1 MPSEARAAAGLNEI
15 LAEDGWRIVVAG
27 LAIPVIVAIG
37 KPRAV
42 FLLGIVAAIV
52 AGFPI
57 LREGVESLVRRRMT
71 MELSMSIAII
81 AALAIREATTAL
93 IILLF
98 VLVAEV
104 LEELNLA
111 RGRQALSMLT
121 SLLPRT
127 VEVQRRE
134 HMTELDIESVAVGD
148 VVLVRPGGRIPTDG
162 EVVSGTSTV
171 DESTITGESLPLDK
185 AAGAHVYAGTLNY
198 TGSLLV
204 RSEAIG
210 RDTAFGKIVAALEV
224 SDAQRAPIERLSD
237 QLAGWIVVVALLA
250 AATTFGLTRDPRAAI
265 SVVIVAGA
273 CGVAAGTPLAILGAI
288 GQAARRQ
295 IVIKG
300 GIFVEALSTVDT
312 VVFDKTGTLTLGAP
326 AVTAVQLWSDVGE
339 SELLRAGA
347 TAEQHSEHPIARAIV
362 AAASGLRLEAVA
374 HFYAVPGRG
383 VVCTTTGGRTIHA
396 GTPAMFHDFDIPC
409 TPAESTI
416 QSGTEV
422 LIAVDGACIGSLL
435 IEDVP
440 RAESREAIARLRR
453 LGLRTIVLTGDRA
466 AVARS
471 ISERIDADETDSDLL
486 PAQKQFRIVELRRS
500 GRRVAMVGDGI
511 NDAPALREA
520 HVGIAMGSG
529 TDITREAADILLL
542 GDDLRRIA
550 DAVSIARRCRRVILQ
565 NAVGTIVVDLL
576 GIALAAAGV
585 LHPVAASAVHVS
597 SELLFI
603 LNAARML
610 PARKSEPQQPLSQ

>member
-1 MPSEARAAAGLNEI
+1 MSEARAAAGLNQI
-15 LAEDGWRIVVAG
+15 LAEDGWRIAVAG
-27 LAIPVIVAIG
+27 IAIPAILAIRQPQT
-37 KPRAV
+37 V
-42 FLLGIVAAIV
+42 FLMGIAAAMV

-57 LREGVESLVRRRMT
+57 LREAVESLVRRRMT
-71 MELSMSIAII
+71 MELSMSIAVI
-81 AALAIREATTAL
+81 AALAVRETTTAL

-121 SLLPRT
+121 TLLPRM
-127 VEVQRRE
+127 VEVQRE
-134 HMTELDIESVAVGD
+134 GALTEIDIESVRVGD

-171 DESTITGESLPLDK
+171 DESTITGESMPAEK
-185 AAGAHVYAGTLNY
+185 AAAGRVYAGTLNY
-198 TGSLLV
+198 TGSLMV

-210 RDTAFGKIVAALEV
+210 RDTAFGKIVAALEA
-224 SDAQRAPIERLSD
+224 SDAHRAPAERLSD
-237 QLAGWIVVVALLA
+237 QLAGWIVAVALFA
-250 AATTFGLTRDPRAAI
+250 ALITFALKRDPRAAI

-300 GIFVEALSTVDT
+300 GVFVEALSTVDT
-312 VVFDKTGTLTLGAP
+312 VVFDKTGTLTLGEP
-326 AVTAVQLWSDVGE
+326 AVTAIELWDDIGE
-339 SELLRAGA
+339 SELLRTAA
-347 TAEQHSEHPIARAIV
+347 TAEQHSEHPIAKAIV
-362 AAASGLRLEAVA
+362 AAASGLRLEPVA
-374 HFYAVPGRG
+374 HFSAIPGRG
-383 VVCTTTGGRTIHA
+383 VFCTTSNGRTIHV
-396 GTPAMFHDFDIPC
+396 GTAAMFQELDIPC
-409 TPAESTI
+409 TPTESAV

-422 LIAVDGACIGSLL
+422 LVALNGACIGSLL
-435 IEDVP
+435 IQDVP
-440 RAESREAIARLRR
+440 RAESREAVARLRR
-453 LGLRTIVLTGDRA
+453 LGIRTIVLTGDRA

-471 ISERIDADETDSDLL
+471 IAERIQADETDSELL

-500 GRRVAMVGDGI
+500 GRQVAMVGDGI

-529 TDITREAADILLL
+529 TDITREAADVLLL
-542 GDDLRRIA
+542 GNDLRRVS
-550 DAVSIARRCRRVILQ
+550 DAISIARRCRRIILQ
-565 NAVGTIVVDLL
+565 NTAGTIAVDLV
-576 GIALAAAGV
+576 GIAFAAAGL
-585 LHPVAASAVHVS
+585 LHPIAASAVHVS

-603 LNAARML
+603 LNSARML
-610 PARKSEPQQPLSQ
+610 PVSWRERDFVSSQA